1 MAKSELTKIIRAIVM
16 KSGEWFTIGDDV
28 VFIYQAQI
36 NRVCFAVEPEEIG
49 DHPINKGWY
58 DWEDVIPGFSEN
70 TQKEI
75 REAIKAEKK
84 HREIVKIT
92 KDYIRK
98 VERQELRAA
107 EKAAL
112 KEMEGMTFDEEPTP
126 TPSYVGTYVYHRAE
140 KKAKKVEP
148 KVSEPTELELPRG
161 WRVQPKNLK
170 AYSPKGGEWDIV
182 GTFQNGWSLRNAR
195 GTSMSID
202 INGHVDTMQH

>member
-1 MAKSELTKIIRAIVM
+1 MAKSTLTTIIRSLLKDEEI
-16 KSGEWFTIGDDV
+16 TINDTP
-28 VFIYQAQI
+28 VFVYQAQV
-36 NRVCFAVEPEEIG
+36 NSVCFASEPEELG
-49 DHPINKGWY
+49 DHPHNFGWY
-58 DWEDVIPGFSEN
+58 KWSEVLPQFSEDVRERVAIALNNERRLRES
-70 TQKEI
+70 TKVIRKES
-75 REAIKAEKK
+75 A
-84 HREIVKIT
+84 
-92 KDYIRK
+92 K

>member
-16 KSGEWFTIGDDV
+16 KSGDYLTIGEDV

-36 NRVCFAVEPEEIG
+36 NKVCFAVESEVG

-58 DWEDVIPGFSEN
+58 DWNDVLPGFSED
-70 TQKEI
+70 TQEEI
-75 REAIKAEKK
+75 REAIKAEKN
-84 HREIVKIT
+84 HRAIEKVT

-112 KEMEGMTFDEEPTP
+112 KEMESMTFDEEPTP

-161 WRVQPKNLK
+161 WKIDLVHSR
-170 AYSPKGGEWDIV
+170 AISPKGGEWAITKNF
-182 GTFQNGWSLRNAR
+182 GNAWSLRNAR
-195 GTSMSID
+195 GTTMSID

>member
-16 KSGEWFTIGDDV
+16 KSGEWFTIEDDV

-36 NRVCFAVEPEEIG
+36 NKVCFAVEPEEIG

-58 DWEDVIPGFSEN
+58 DWEDVLPGFSED
-70 TQKEI
+70 TQEEI

-84 HREIVKIT
+84 HRAIVKVT

-112 KEMEGMTFDEEPTP
+112 KEMEGMTFDEEP

-161 WRVQPKNLK
+161 WKIDLVHSR
-170 AYSPKGGEWDIV
+170 AISPKGGEWAITKNL
-182 GTFQNGWSLRNAR
+182 GNAWSLRNAR
-195 GTSMSID
+195 GTTMTID